1 MTATSREIPLPPV
14 TTSRRL
20 AAWFHRRP
28 RIRLGALL
36 ASPTGWLVIVY
47 LGSLAILF
55 VNAFFTRDA
64 FSGETIYEP
73 TLGNFARLLQDP
85 YPGITLRTVTMAAA
99 VTLTCAVLAL
109 PIGFFMARVV
119 PARFRNAMVVAVIVP
134 LWASYLIKVYSWR
147 IILAEQGI
155 LNDLLRPFGLSGPG
169 FGDVAVWLVFT
180 YLWLPYMILPVY
192 AGLDRIP
199 DSMLEAS
206 ADLGGRSWMTFR
218 RVILPLVLP
227 AVVAGSIFTFSLTL
241 GDYIAP
247 AQVSTTI
254 FIGNAIYSNFGAGN
268 LPLAAALSLVP
279 LGIVL
284 LYLVVAR
291 RLGAF
296 EAL

>member
-1 MTATSREIPLPPV
+1 VTAPAVPEPSPRASPL
-14 TTSRRL
+14 RRL
-20 AAWFHRRP
+20 AAALHRHDRT
-28 RIRLGALL
+28 RLGLLL
-36 ASPTGWLVIVY
+36 ASPIGWLVLVY

-55 VNAFFTRDA
+55 ANAFFTRDA
-64 FSGETIYEP
+64 FSGATIYQP
-73 TLGNFARLLQDP
+73 TLANLTRLLDEP
-85 YPGITLRTVTMAAA
+85 YPGITLRTLGMAVA

-109 PIGFFMARVV
+109 PIALFMARVV
-119 PARFRNAMVVAVIVP
+119 PPRFRNAMVVAVIVP
-134 LWASYLIKVYSWR
+134 LWASYLIKIYSWR
-147 IILAEQGI
+147 LILAEEGI
-155 LNDLLRPFGLSGPG
+155 LNELLRPLGLEGPG

-192 AGLDRIP
+192 AGLERIP

-206 ADLGGRSWMTFR
+206 SDLGGRSWVTFR
-218 RVILPLVLP
+218 RVVLPLVLP
-227 AVVAGSIFTFSLTL
+227 ALVAGSIFTFSLTL

-268 LPLAAALSLVP
+268 LPLAAALALIP
-279 LGIVL
+279 LGIVIVYL
-284 LYLVVAR
+284 LVAR

>member
-1 MTATSREIPLPPV
+1 MAAIGRDLPPPQPSP
-14 TTSRRL
+14 SRRL
-20 AAWFHRRP
+20 ATWLHARP
-28 RIRLGALL
+28 RVRLLSLL
-36 ASPTGWLVIVY
+36 AGPTGWLVVVY
-47 LGSLAILF
+47 LGSLVLLF

-64 FSGETIYEP
+64 FSGATIYEP
-73 TLGNFARLLQDP
+73 TIANFRRLLEDP
-85 YPGITLRTVTMAAA
+85 YPGITARTLGMAIA

-109 PIGFFMARVV
+109 PIAFFMARVV
-119 PARFRNAMVVAVIVP
+119 PARFRSAMVVAVIVP

-147 IILAEQGI
+147 IILAEEGI
-155 LNDLLRPFGLSGPG
+155 LNEVLGLVGMRGPG

-192 AGLDRIP
+192 AGLERIP
-199 DSMLEAS
+199 DSLLEAS
-206 ADLGGRSWMTFR
+206 ADLGGRSWATFR
-218 RVILPLVLP
+218 RVVLPLALP
-227 AVVAGSIFTFSLTL
+227 AVIAGSIFTFSLTL

-268 LPLAAALSLVP
+268 LPLAAALSIVP
-279 LGIVL
+279 LVIVL
-284 LYLVVAR
+284 IYLLIAR